1 MVKDWYTKTAKE
13 IHSGDVMPAV
23 FALDPSDGL
32 PLYMQLINVIKR
44 AIAEGQLR
52 PGDAIPG
59 ARTRGNVGDRQGDG
73 A

>member
-1 MVKDWYTKTAKE
+1 
-13 IHSGDVMPAV
+13 MPAV

-52 PGDAIPG
+52 PGDAIPRSANSG
-59 ARTRGNVGDRQGDG
+59 KCWRSPGDG